1 MEMNVFLYIFITHH
15 VYGKA
20 LNATQSS
27 VWLMREPGDAIDG
40 NTKTYSLTK
49 NQTKQFWRVRL
60 DKVYNISQ
68 VFVRIRGANTKK
80 MFHLYISNDTGTS
93 NETLCNEFSFNN
105 TIINEEYIRNRGK
118 LQGNTLTLQRDGEI
132 RLFEFR
138 PLVINTWSVLD
149 VISGKIVDCIQNAS
163 LDVVSTTPNYDVKK
177 QCPVCESQIFPKL
190 CNEMKETRQ
199 KIQSN
204 ISLSTSRKIKNAYHD
219 EIWITILIVCGSSF
233 GCILIL
239 GFALFLKLKLK
250 FKKQNE
256 KSYDVIVLEE
266 IHHSVPDLLN
276 FELEEEEVEYC
287 NMTSYRVPI
296 DTFIQDVAR
305 KKTYNTFIEEFQSLP
320 NGLTD
325 AYTEALKWTN
335 MSKNRYRKVYPYDYS
350 RVILDPTE
358 SFVKTD
364 YINASYINGY
374 DRENAYIAAQGPFSS
389 DTLKDFWVMIWQ
401 NNCTRVVML
410 TNIYEGEK
418 ISCLR
423 YWPHTED
430 YIGPFHIKVERQDS
444 YRDYTIRQLVVTK
457 ETEHQERPM
466 RISHFHFTAWHETRV
481 PECEDSILCFRN
493 LVKCGLSSS
502 DGPILVH
509 CSAGIG
515 RTGTFIALD
524 YLLEESLDRKDLD
537 VINCVSALR
546 QQRGFAVQTCE
557 EYIFLHE
564 ALVKYFLKHRLMT
577 AAHHLPLQSV
587 SLI

>member
-1 MEMNVFLYIFITHH
+1 MEMNIFLCIFVAHH
-15 VYGKA
+15 VYGNA
-20 LNATQSS
+20 LRATQST
-27 VWLMREPGDAIDG
+27 VKLMREPEDAIDG
-40 NTKTYSLTK
+40 NTMTYSLTE
-49 NQTKQFWRVRL
+49 NQTEQYWSVRL
-60 DKVYNISQ
+60 DKSYNVSS
-68 VFVRIRGANTKK
+68 VFIRIRGANTNK
-80 MFHLYISNDTGTS
+80 MFHLYINNEKGTS
-93 NETLCNEFSFNN
+93 NETLYNEFSFNN
-105 TIINEEYIRNRGK
+105 TIINEEYIRSRAK
-118 LQGNTLTLQRDGEI
+118 LQGNTLTLRRNGEI

-138 PLVINTWSVLD
+138 PLVINPRSVLD
-149 VISGKIVDCIQNAS
+149 IISGKAVDCFQNAS
-163 LDVVSTTPNYDVKK
+163 PDIVGTTLSYDEKTK
-177 QCPVCESQIFPKL
+177 CSVCESQIFPKM
-190 CNEMKETRQ
+190 CNE
-199 KIQSN
+199 
-204 ISLSTSRKIKNAYHD
+204 IKD
-219 EIWITILIVCGSSF
+219 EIWVSVLIVCGGSF
-233 GCILIL
+233 GGVLIL
-239 GFALFLKLKLK
+239 ALALFIKLKLR
-250 FKKQNE
+250 KKNE

-266 IHHSVPDLLN
+266 IHQSVPDLLN

-287 NMTSYRVPI
+287 NLTSYRVSI

-305 KKTYNTFIEEFQSLP
+305 KKTYNTFLEEFQSLP

-350 RVILDPTE
+350 RVILDPAE
-358 SFVKTD
+358 GSGKTD
-364 YINASYINGY
+364 YINASYINGF
-374 DRENAYIAAQGPFSS
+374 DREKAYIAAQGPFSS
-389 DTLKDFWVMIWQ
+389 DTLKDFWAMIWQ

-430 YIGPFHIKVERQDS
+430 FIGPFHIKVDRQDS

-457 ETEHQERPM
+457 ETENLDRQM

-493 LVKCGLSSS
+493 LVKCGLSTS

-524 YLLEESLDRKDLD
+524 YLLEESLAKKDLD
-537 VINCVSALR
+537 LINCVSALR

-564 ALVKYFLKHRLMT
+564 ALVKYFVKHRLMT
-577 AAHHLPLQSV
+577 VAQHLPLQSV
-587 SLI
+587 SLNP